1 MHIDELGNTKPE
13 SPVLFIKPKTAI
25 VHQPT
30 RIALPS
36 FTMELHHE
44 AELVLRISKLAKD
57 VARETALDCVDA
69 ITIGLDLTAR
79 DIQRELK
86 SKKLPWEKSKAFDG
100 SAVLGKF
107 LPLSNKSQLFELL
120 FSLDLNGE
128 LKQMGNT
135 KDMLF
140 GPEEIIS
147 YCSKFFTL
155 ERGDYIFTGTPKG
168 VGPLTSGDKIVG
180 KIREET
186 LLEVVV
192 D

>member
-1 MHIDELGNTKPE
+1 
-13 SPVLFIKPKTAI
+13 
-25 VHQPT
+25 
-30 RIALPS
+30 
-36 FTMELHHE
+36 
-44 AELVLRISKLAKD
+44 
-57 VARETALDCVDA
+57 
-69 ITIGLDLTAR
+69 
-79 DIQRELK
+79 
-86 SKKLPWEKSKAFDG
+86 
-100 SAVLGKF
+100 
-107 LPLSNKSQLFELL
+107 
-120 FSLDLNGE
+120 
-128 LKQMGNT
+128 MGNT